1 MIPVDILS
9 RIDEQESQA
18 EKKSKDME
26 STNSDEGANK
36 TDNDDDS
43 SVAKRIKRRRLSS
56 TTNAAESNSTEPKS
70 IQTLE
75 DDKNAE
81 SGGVASASGS
91 KSSNEGE
98 IIPSTEF
105 EQDILEED
113 LDDLEYVPY
122 TSRKTKNKRGSS
134 GGTRKGSK

>member
-1 MIPVDILS
+1 MGS
-9 RIDEQESQA
+9 KA
-18 EKKSKDME
+18 E
-26 STNSDEGANK
+26 EGADK
-36 TDNDDDS
+36 ADNDDDS

-56 TTNAAESNSTEPKS
+56 TTNAAESDSTEPKS
-70 IQTLE
+70 IQRSE
-75 DDKNAE
+75 DNKNAE
-81 SGGVASASGS
+81 SGGGSMASAS
-91 KSSNEGE
+91 KSATEGE